1 VAASLTWE
9 AVTAPLARF
18 CRQPHLAPDK
28 AAWGRTTPEQRV
40 QEAERALR
48 AQQAEHIANLA
59 AVIQARDEHI
69 AGLQQ
74 HARNLEEIR
83 HDLGQHIANLE
94 AERAAYQQTIFYKLY
109 AQLREWR
116 GRLGR

>member
-1 VAASLTWE
+1 MS
-9 AVTAPLARF
+9 
-18 CRQPHLAPDK
+18 K
-28 AAWGRTTPEQRV
+28 
-40 QEAERALR
+40 
-48 AQQAEHIANLA
+48 AQQAEHIANLE

-109 AQLREWR
+109 AHLREWR